1 MNNKKKNNNKKE
13 KKTTINPSNKYNEAH
28 SLNSFN
34 SNDDKDVKKSR
45 LSKDAEIY
53 NPERSDHIVKGQF
66 KKMSFK
72 DKVIHFK
79 EYYLTIAVAIIV
91 LILLVTCVILIN
103 NNRNTEENIFYC
115 GFLNGISLEHMTQ
128 SDMPKEFTDYLN
140 SQPDYE
146 GTANKNRIFIPT
158 FKNDII
164 DTTRIDGY
172 FDEGVFDAFLVHPD
186 TFNGYASKNALMD
199 LSEIFSEEE
208 LKELDSRII
217 YVINKKT
224 DEKTPMGILMDNTNY
239 EFKIG
244 NTVLEGDLTPIYCV
258 PTCSGRLDEAR
269 RFAYF
274 LLEK

>member
-1 MNNKKKNNNKKE
+1 MSNKKKNNSPKSKNVITNQSNNFNETNSLDKFNS
-13 KKTTINPSNKYNEAH
+13 INDNEA
-28 SLNSFN
+28 
-34 SNDDKDVKKSR
+34 KKSR

-79 EYYLTIAVAIIV
+79 EYYLTITIAVVV
-91 LILLVTCVILIN
+91 LVLLVACVILIN
-103 NNRNTEENIFYC
+103 NSRDTEENIFYC
-115 GFLNGISLEHMTQ
+115 GFLNGITLEHMTQ

-140 SQPDYE
+140 EDPNYAGKADK
-146 GTANKNRIFIPT
+146 NKIFIPT

-172 FDEGVFDAFLVHPD
+172 FDEGVFDAFLVLPD

-199 LSEIFSEEE
+199 LSKIFSKEE
-208 LKELDSRII
+208 LKELDSRVI

-224 DEKTPMGILMDNTNY
+224 GEKTPMGILMDNTKY

-244 NTVLEGDLTPIYCV
+244 NSVLEDDLTPIFCV
-258 PTCSGRLDEAR
+258 PTCAGRLDEAR
-269 RFAYF
+269 HFTFF
-274 LLEK
+274 LLED

>member
-1 MNNKKKNNNKKE
+1 MNNKFNNT
-13 KKTTINPSNKYNEAH
+13 KKTKKSKNTDNIS
-28 SLNSFN
+28 
-34 SNDDKDVKKSR
+34 DKTNFSTKSDSTDVKEVKKSR

-79 EYYLTIAVAIIV
+79 EYYLTITIAIVV
-91 LILLVTCVILIN
+91 LALLVTCVILIN
-103 NNRNTEENIFYC
+103 NSRDTEENIFYC
-115 GFLNGISLEHMTQ
+115 GFLNGIALEHMTQ

-140 SQPDYE
+140 EHPDYE
-146 GTANKNRIFIPT
+146 EKADKNRIFIPT

-199 LSEIFSEEE
+199 LTKIFSEDE
-208 LKELDSRII
+208 LKELDSRVI
-217 YVINKKT
+217 YVINKKNG
-224 DEKTPMGILMDNTNY
+224 EKTPMGILMDNTKY

-258 PTCSGRLDEAR
+258 PTCAGRLEEAKH
-269 RFAYF
+269 FAFF
-274 LLEK
+274 LLEE